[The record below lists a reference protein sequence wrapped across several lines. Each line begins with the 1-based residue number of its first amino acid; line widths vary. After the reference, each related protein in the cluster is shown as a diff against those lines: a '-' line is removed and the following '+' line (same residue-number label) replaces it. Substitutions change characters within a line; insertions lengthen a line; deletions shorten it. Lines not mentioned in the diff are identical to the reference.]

1 VRIGQTVHLKLEGS
15 ERQHNGK
22 ISRVSPVI
30 SPQNRML
37 VAEADVPNPEG
48 LLRPGSFVKAN
59 IVVNTTAPG
68 LFVPEGS
75 VQTFA
80 GIQKI
85 FLVREGKAVET
96 EVRLGRERNGLV
108 EVIGELKSGDQVVV
122 DPGTLRN
129 GQPVELITNES

>member
-1 VRIGQTVHLKLEGS
+1 
-15 ERQHNGK
+15 
-22 ISRVSPVI
+22 
-30 SPQNRML
+30 
-37 VAEADVPNPEG
+37 
-48 LLRPGSFVKAN
+48 
-59 IVVNTTAPG
+59 VNTTAPG